1 MKTCDMWRTPG
12 IVAYGESLGCKVQV
26 QPPEQQRKIAKVASE
41 AVKYFFT
48 IIKCNFLGFKLLEGD
63 FVWKILS
70 A

>member
-1 MKTCDMWRTPG
+1 MRRTPG

-26 QPPEQQRKIAKVASE
+26 EHQSGKESCKKVATKVASE
-41 AVKYFFT
+41 AIKYFFT
-48 IIKCNFLGFKLLEGD
+48 NIKCNLLGFKFLEGD